1 MAAKT
6 EQQLLISIIGKL
18 DKSITSA
25 FTQLNDSMLK
35 VQVVLNKVYN
45 VSSRLEGQLG
55 GLAGKLTSTG
65 QAADAQASSMTRL
78 SSQTQAYSEAVKKL
92 SAQNTAAGI
101 KEGSTAW
108 NEQFTALGKLEK
120 QLYKTSRTMG
130 TAGNAWY
137 KSQDRLAL
145 LNKTMEN
152 GENSTGS
159 YLKAIQKVGSYGT
172 VYANA
177 VKRAAEQYGAGTA
190 QFEVVA
196 KGIKNV
202 AASQAIASTRADQL
216 GTSWKRLTSSRQ
228 VLAQAEQ
235 NASGATKM
243 TRDGLVAVNT
253 AAVQTAS
260 GLNAS
265 QKATQNYAKG
275 LKDLG
280 VYGRQY
286 QEAAV
291 AVSKTY
297 GHDSAMYAALYKN
310 IKSVGESQLQAAS
323 RAKTM
328 GTSYKGLTDSATV
341 LNEAVSKHGKV
352 QTTAAAEMA
361 KTIGAGKTQTGI
373 FGSLGTAVGRV
384 TSSLKTMASYAIAT
398 ALITGFYKAA
408 AAVVTYDQSLHNL
421 KAISGA
427 TDSEMQNMGSTLKD
441 VSSNSRISID
451 KIADG
456 MTNIAQA
463 GFSATET
470 MQTIGAATDLAT
482 GTMSDLGKST
492 DLLTTII
499 RAFNMDASQAATVAD
514 ALAVSVN
521 KSKLDIEKLNT
532 IFNYVGVAAKAAG
545 VSFKDATAST
555 MALANAG
562 FKAST
567 IGTGMRQILQVLSQ
581 GSTKFSTAIVKAG
594 MNLSDFDLKTK
605 SYGEVLENLGTLLNK
620 GANFY
625 DVFSTRAGNA
635 AIQLATSAQQVR
647 EFSKAL
653 NEVGAAQQMA
663 QTQMEGLGAKI
674 ELMQNKFRVLMATLA
689 DNGLTS
695 VFSTIIDTI
704 NSLITVLTTL
714 ADSKF
719 TKLIIVLGE
728 VVIALGLATTAFR
741 TLAWAMSLGTLAT
754 WTSGIVAATGSFLG
768 LSGAAAGTGTAVATL
783 MGIPVWGW
791 IAAGVIAV
799 GSLAYGLSNMG
810 ESLSDV
816 SRKHTKLASDLG
828 QQITTLDRYKKSIEG
843 ADQGSVYWRQQTSL
857 LLTQFPELAGKIDL
871 ARASTADYIRVINE
885 LSNTKTTAHTAAMR
899 TALEADIKMFQ
910 DANKRISSIGQPGSY
925 VEAGDAA
932 VVPSN
937 EDNAKEKQ
945 AAEAQRVSSI
955 QSASNAMKVLE
966 ADTSA
971 VGRANLEAFK
981 AALPAEMARAVR
993 DLQTSTKT
1001 AAVNVGEMAAAQT
1014 RVQEALN
1021 GVDSGQ
1027 LKQTYA
1033 DISRAAETATGEAK
1047 DNAKRL
1053 KAGYDEAALAMEDA
1067 NDKTEKLLQEKKI
1080 TKAQAEQAELDAT
1093 KAFNST
1099 IQGLY
1104 AKPYEEELA
1113 VIKEKAAEKQ
1123 AALAAENDQTDEGN
1137 RKMKEETTKLEVET
1151 ANKII
1156 DVYVRMM
1163 VELRKVFGEQ
1173 FTVDV
1178 VAQTPKMIELTK
1190 EQTAATN
1197 SLAAK
1202 TNAHSR
1208 AVNSLTGAH
1217 GDLFKA
1223 EKKHI
1228 ANLKSI
1234 MSLEESKSNLAVAK
1248 GEIAAEEAALA
1259 VLARKLEIAKEY
1271 VATTEQMLGK
1281 AKSETD
1287 RETAEKENNA
1297 AIKEQLDLET
1307 SVIQEKKKIRK
1318 EGAEAQIALT
1328 ESVNNREIAS
1338 MDNMVTHYT
1347 QIEAKKHA
1355 SKVNTLNAEV
1365 ANLTT
1370 QVNQEKEGSNARL
1383 QLEADLNN
1391 KKADLASE
1399 FVRYEQSLYE
1409 ERMKYMDEYY
1419 KYGLMSTEEYVSL
1432 LKKQY
1437 NSGQISALEFEKKRI
1452 TASGSFYE
1460 QAKLGVAEWIAEQKS
1475 AGEQVVDLMKGTL
1488 DDIKS
1493 GIGDMVSGLIDGTKT
1508 MEESIADMLK
1518 NIGKRFLEF
1527 GINSMMTSAL
1537 KGLGNTFGFDA
1548 SSLLGGTAGTD
1559 TAAAAATATNTTA
1572 TTTNTVAIANL
1583 TTALSTTSLT
1593 GGTGT
1598 GRSFWDQLTGGSS
1611 GGGTAMDVGGG
1622 DGMAALE
1629 GASDAMKAN
1638 TYAMG
1643 SDVATF
1649 AESSRSTFSDWSSGT
1664 TSIFS
1669 SLAGTLGSLFGSLL
1683 GGGGS
1688 SGAGG
1693 LLGSLFSG
1701 ISSLFAKGGAFGRN
1715 TQLFAKGGAFGTNLH
1730 AFANGGV
1737 FDAPHLFKFAKGG
1750 SGALGVLGEKGPEA
1764 VMPLKKDSKGNLGVA
1779 ASGAASGAS
1788 AGAVNII
1795 NVTDPNM
1802 VLDALGT
1809 TAGQKVIMNVIA
1821 NNPRVLKRISG

>member
-1 MAAKT
+1 MAGKT
-6 EQQLLISIIGKL
+6 EQQLLVSIVGKL
-18 DKSITSA
+18 DKSLTSA
-25 FTQLNDSMLK
+25 FTTLNNSMLR
-35 VQVVLNKVYN
+35 VQVALNKVYN
-45 VSSRLEGQLG
+45 VSSRLETQLG

-65 QAADAQASSMTRL
+65 KAADAQSSSMTRL
-78 SSQTQAYSEAVKKL
+78 SAQTQAYSEAVKKL
-92 SAQNTAAGI
+92 SAQNAAAGI

-108 NEQFTALGKLEK
+108 NEQMTTLGKLEK

-130 TAGNAWY
+130 SAGDAWY

-190 QFEVVA
+190 QFEAVA

-202 AASQAIASTRADQL
+202 AASQAIAATRADQL
-216 GTSWKRLTSSRQ
+216 GTSWKKLTSSRQ

-235 NASGATKM
+235 NAAGATKM

-253 AAVQTAS
+253 AAVQTAG
-260 GLNAS
+260 GLSAS

-341 LNEAVSKHGKV
+341 LNEAVSRHGKV
-352 QTTAAAEMA
+352 QTTAAAEMS
-361 KTIGAGKTQTGI
+361 KTISASKTQTGI
-373 FGSLGTAVGRV
+373 FGSLGAAVGRV
-384 TSSLKTMASYAIAT
+384 TSSLKTMASYAVAT
-398 ALITGFYKAA
+398 AIITGFYKAA
-408 AAVVTYDQSLHNL
+408 ASVVVYDQSLHNL

-427 TDSEMQNMGSTLKD
+427 TDAEMANMGDTLKG
-441 VSSNSRISID
+441 VASNSRISID
-451 KIADG
+451 KIAEG

-482 GTMSDLGKST
+482 GTMSDMGKST
-492 DLLTTII
+492 DLLTTIL
-499 RAFNMDASQAATVAD
+499 RAFNMDASQSAMVAD

-562 FKAST
+562 LKAST
-567 IGTGMRQILQVLSQ
+567 IGTGMRQILQTLSQ
-581 GSTKFSTAIVKAG
+581 GSSKFSTAIIKAG
-594 MNLSDFDLKTK
+594 MSLSDFDLKTK
-605 SYGEVLENLGTLLNK
+605 SYGEVLENLGVLLSR

-625 DVFSTRAGNA
+625 DIFTTRAGNA
-635 AIQLATSAQQVR
+635 ALQLAASAQQVK

-663 QTQMEGLGAKI
+663 QTQMEGLGAKV
-674 ELMQNKFRVLMATLA
+674 ELMQNKFRTLMATLA

-695 VFSTIIDTI
+695 VFGAVLDAI
-704 NSLITVLTTL
+704 NGLMTGLTTL
-714 ADSKF
+714 ADTKF
-719 TKLIIVLGE
+719 ARLIIVLGE
-728 VVIALGLATTAFR
+728 VVVALGLATTAFR
-741 TLAWAMSLGTLAT
+741 TLAWAMSLGTLAS
-754 WTSGIVAATGSFLG
+754 W
-768 LSGAAAGTGTAVATL
+768 GAAAVSAVGSFTGLTASIAAAGGAAAAIATV
-783 MGIPVWGW
+783 PVWGW
-791 IAAGVIAV
+791 VAAGVAV
-799 GSLAYGLSNMG
+799 VGGLAYAFTD
-810 ESLSDV
+810 LSDSLTDT
-816 SRKHTKLASDLG
+816 SRKQTKLASDLG
-828 QQITTLDRYKKSIEG
+828 QQITTLERFKKSISE
-843 ADQGSVYWRQQTSL
+843 ADQGSMFWRQQTTL
-857 LLTQFPELAGKIDL
+857 LLEKFPELASKIDI
-871 ARASTADYIRVINE
+871 ARASTADYLRVINE
-885 LSNTKTTAHTAAMR
+885 LANAKTGAHTAAMK
-899 TALEADIKMFQ
+899 TALEADIKLFE
-910 DANKRISSIGQPGSY
+910 DANKRIANIGKTEEPGLDGNVLPTFSKDDSG
-925 VEAGDAA
+925 V
-932 VVPSN
+932 
-937 EDNAKEKQ
+937 KEKKES
-945 AAEAQRVSSI
+945 EAQRVSAI
-955 QSASNAMKVLE
+955 TNQANAVKALE

-971 VGRANLEAFK
+971 LGRANL
-981 AALPAEMARAVR
+981 AAYMASMPAEMAQAVR
-993 DLQTSTKT
+993 DLQASTK
-1001 AAVNVGEMAAAQT
+1001 AATVSAGEMAAAQS
-1014 RVQEALN
+1014 RVQTAME
-1021 GVDSGQ
+1021 GVDGGQ

-1053 KAGYDEAALAMEDA
+1053 KAGYDEASLAMEDA
-1067 NDKTEKLLQEKKI
+1067 NDKTAKLLQEKKI
-1080 TKAQAEQAELDAT
+1080 TQAQADQAELDAT
-1093 KAFNST
+1093 KAFNDAIVSM
-1099 IQGLY
+1099 Y
-1104 AKPYEEELA
+1104 AKPFEEQLA
-1113 VIKEKAAEKQ
+1113 VIKENAAQKQ
-1123 AALAAENDQTDEGN
+1123 AALAAENDQTQEGN
-1137 RKMKEETTKLEVET
+1137 KKMKEETTKLEVET
-1151 ANKII
+1151 ANQILGI
-1156 DVYVRMM
+1156 YAQMM
-1163 VELRKVFGEQ
+1163 AQLRTLFGEQ
-1173 FTVDV
+1173 FNVNV

-1197 SLAAK
+1197 ALANK

-1208 AVNSLTGAH
+1208 AVNTLAGAH

-1248 GEIAAEEAALA
+1248 GEIAAEEAVLA

-1271 VATTEQMLGK
+1271 VATTEQMLSK

-1297 AIKEQLDLET
+1297 AIKEQLDIET
-1307 SVIQEKKKIRK
+1307 QTIQEKKKIRK
-1318 EGAEAQIALT
+1318 ESAEAQIALT

-1355 SKVNTLNAEV
+1355 SKVNTLNAEI
-1365 ANLTT
+1365 ANLSA
-1370 QVNQEKEGSNARL
+1370 QVNEEKEGSNARL

-1399 FVRYEQSLYE
+1399 FVDYEHSLYE

-1452 TASGSFYE
+1452 VASGSFYE
-1460 QAKLGVAEWIAEQKS
+1460 QAKLGVAEWVAEQKS

-1493 GIGDMVSGLIDGTKT
+1493 GLGDMITGLIDGTKT
-1508 MEESIADMLK
+1508 AEEAIADMLK
-1518 NIGKRFLEF
+1518 NIGKRFIEF

-1537 KGLGNTFGFDA
+1537 KGLGSTFGFD
-1548 SSLLGGTAGTD
+1548 TAGLIGGETATD
-1559 TAAAAATATNTTA
+1559 TAAAAATTGNTTA
-1572 TTTNTVAIANL
+1572 TTANTLALSQL
-1583 TTALSTTSLT
+1583 TTTLATTPLS
-1593 GGTGT
+1593 GGSGS
-1598 GRSFWDQLTGGSS
+1598 GGSFWDQLTGGSS
-1611 GGGTAMDVGGG
+1611 SSGGAVAEDSGG
-1622 DGMAALE
+1622 DGMAALA

-1643 SDVATF
+1643 SDVANF
-1649 AESSRSTFSDWSSGT
+1649 AEESKSTFSDWSSGT
-1664 TSIFS
+1664 TNIFS
-1669 SLAGTLGSLFGSLL
+1669 SLASLLGSLFSSLTGG

-1688 SGAGG
+1688 SAGG
-1693 LLGSLFSG
+1693 LLGSLIGG
-1701 ISSLFAKGGAFGRN
+1701 ISSLFAKGGTFGTN
-1715 TQLFAKGGAFGTNLH
+1715 GAGVQAFAKGGAFN
-1730 AFANGGV
+1730 
-1737 FDAPHLFKFAKGG
+1737 APHLFKFAKGG
-1750 SGALGVLGEKGPEA
+1750 AGALGVLGEKGPEA
-1764 VMPLKKDSKGNLGVA
+1764 VMPLKRDSKGNLGVVA
-1779 ASGAASGAS
+1779 QGQQGGTST
-1788 AGAVNII
+1788 GAVNII

-1821 NNPRVLKRISG
+1821 DNHRTLKRITGQ